1 MNQQTD
7 SKRLTW
13 QRLYIPDFVA
23 SGKSRGSTEALSETC
38 KLPQH
43 AVGGSL
49 TETWKTP
56 PYEGLRLHLA
66 FSG

>member
-23 SGKSRGSTEALSETC
+23 SGKSRVSTEALSETC
-38 KLPQH
+38 QLPQH

-49 TETWKTP
+49 TETWKTQP
-56 PYEGLRLHLA
+56 
-66 FSG
+66 